1 MAGIFESLFQGGTQ
15 AYGANRYG
23 EQLTELG
30 QASEDK
36 LSAVGDSAVAGTQF
50 QGFNTVSSTGNT
62 VTNPDGSTTNT
73 LSDANQAVSDQALA
87 ASQGLFAE
95 AGVSVADRTQDIFG
109 AASQALQGQFAMQNT
124 QLGNDLYSSGRTG
137 FNSASFGGSSEQ
149 YANRQSQEQSML
161 NAFYGARTQAG
172 QEQLQQSQA
181 AGALLNSSFTPNSQ
195 LTMQQQAG
203 QNNANMA
210 QTGQIAGAN
219 LGTQADITGV
229 QANIN
234 AQIEQAKIQAGMF
247 GAASSVA
254 GSVGSA
260 IDSSGAAS
268 AVGDFIKDLF

>member
-1 MAGIFESLFQGGTQ
+1 MSGLFEGIFAGGTA

-23 EQLTELG
+23 DQLSELG
-30 QASEDK
+30 QASEDN
-36 LSAVGDSAVAGTQF
+36 LAAVGDQARQDT
-50 QGFNTVSSTGNT
+50 GFRGFETVSSTGNT

-73 LSDANQAVSDQALA
+73 LSGANQAVSDQALQSA
-87 ASQGLFAE
+87 NGLFQE
-95 AGVSVADRTQDIFG
+95 AGVSVADRTNDIFG

-172 QEQLQQSQA
+172 QEQLQQAQA
-181 AGALLNSSFTPNSQ
+181 AGSLLDSSFTPGAQ

-247 GAASSVA
+247 GSAASVA

-260 IDSSGAAS
+260 LDSTGAAS

>member
-1 MAGIFESLFQGGTQ
+1 
-15 AYGANRYG
+15 
-23 EQLTELG
+23 
-30 QASEDK
+30 
-36 LSAVGDSAVAGTQF
+36 
-50 QGFNTVSSTGNT
+50 
-62 VTNPDGSTTNT
+62 

-124 QLGNDLYSSGRTG
+124 QMGNDLYSQGRTG

-181 AGALLNSSFTPNSQ
+181 AGSLLNSSFTPSAQ
-195 LTMQQQAG
+195 LSMQQQAA

-210 QTGQIAGAN
+210 QNGQIAGQNLSSQAN
-219 LGTQADITGV
+219 ITGV

-234 AQIEQAKIQAGMF
+234 AQIEQAKIKAGMF
-247 GAASSVA
+247 NSASSVA
-254 GSVGSA
+254 GSL
-260 IDSSGAAS
+260 GAGVDDS
-268 AVGDFIKDLF
+268 AVGKLIAGLF